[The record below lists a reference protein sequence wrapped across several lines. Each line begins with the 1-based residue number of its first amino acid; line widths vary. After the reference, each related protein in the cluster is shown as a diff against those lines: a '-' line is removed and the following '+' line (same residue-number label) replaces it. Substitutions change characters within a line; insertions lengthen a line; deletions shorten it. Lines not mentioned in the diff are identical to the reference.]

1 MKRSLLILL
10 VFTLVVLACTPKTNE
25 PMVSTYAGNGELAAQ
40 NGKANEASF
49 ANPVSLAVDSNENVY
64 VADSRNNQ
72 IRKIGADGEV
82 STIAGTIKAGN
93 ADGKGQAA
101 SFFYPCAITVDGKG
115 NLYVADT
122 ENSLIRKI
130 TPDGMVTTIAGAL
143 TPGNREHPQDSTRLD
158 NPRGILIDHQ
168 GNLIVTDWAKDII
181 RKITPDGKMTT
192 IAGTGEPG
200 AQDGIGRAASF
211 YLPEG
216 IAMDSKG
223 NLFIADTY
231 NNMIR
236 KMDPQGNV
244 TTFAG
249 KPAPKGKRN
258 RGKKDGKGP
267 AASFSHPSGIG
278 IDNNDIIYVGD
289 DDNHKIRRI
298 TPDGMVTTIAG
309 TGHRGADNGI
319 ATKASFYRPTG
330 LAVDKKG
337 NVFIA
342 DFQNNMVR
350 KLTF

>member
-1 MKRSLLILL
+1 
-10 VFTLVVLACTPKTNE
+10 
-25 PMVSTYAGNGELAAQ
+25 
-40 NGKANEASF
+40 
-49 ANPVSLAVDSNENVY
+49 
-64 VADSRNNQ
+64 
-72 IRKIGADGEV
+72 
-82 STIAGTIKAGN
+82 
-93 ADGKGQAA
+93 
-101 SFFYPCAITVDGKG
+101 
-115 NLYVADT
+115 
-122 ENSLIRKI
+122 
-130 TPDGMVTTIAGAL
+130 
-143 TPGNREHPQDSTRLD
+143 
-158 NPRGILIDHQ
+158 
-168 GNLIVTDWAKDII
+168 
-181 RKITPDGKMTT
+181 MTT

-249 KPAPKGKRN
+249 KPAPKGKKN

-278 IDNNDIIYVGD
+278 IDKNDIIYVAD